1 MESLLSLAFDNLS
14 SFDGAKIKKGLKQV
28 EGLLAQICLSGPS
41 SSRKPAAAAAPAT
54 GQQQEDKTSSA
65 APTSPPR
72 KVLSD
77 LPGDP
82 AFREFFKL
90 QEGFEWNVAQR
101 VLTTL
106 DWLVAR
112 GGDGKYDLLIVN
124 ALDLIQGVLLLH
136 PPSKS
141 LFSRSVHMN
150 LLLDLIEPINCP
162 AIQSAT
168 IITLVVALLD
178 APHNIRIFEQL
189 DGLLTITSLFKS
201 RDTGREVKFRLT
213 EFLYFYLTPETPSIP
228 RANPAAGPGLLQR
241 SPSKLAKVFG
251 GGAGRVAA
259 SSNSNAAAEA
269 AAGRD
274 RAASE
279 SNGNTLSVETK
290 KHYVD
295 RYLPGV
301 VDELLKDLDTYK
313 PFDGV
318 AL

>member
-14 SFDGAKIKKGLKQV
+14 SFDGSKIKKGLKQV

-41 SSRKPAAAAAPAT
+41 SPRK
-54 GQQQEDKTSSA
+54 QSA
-65 APTSPPR
+65 DHGRDRDQPSR
-72 KVLSD
+72 KVLAD
-77 LPGDP
+77 LSGDP

-90 QEGFEWNVAQR
+90 QEGFEWNIAQR
-101 VLTTL
+101 LLTTL
-106 DWLVAR
+106 DWLVVR
-112 GGDGKYDLLIVN
+112 GGDGQYDLLIVN

-136 PPSKS
+136 PPSKV

-150 LLLDLIEPINCP
+150 LLLDLLEPINCP

-178 APHNIRIFEQL
+178 MPHNMRVFEQL
-189 DGLLTITSLFKS
+189 DGLLTVTSLFKS
-201 RDTGREVKFRLT
+201 RETGREVKFRLT

-228 RANPAAGPGLLQR
+228 RAEARMSAGAPGLLQP

-251 GGAGRVAA
+251 GGGNKNGEGR
-259 SSNSNAAAEA
+259 AERQ
-269 AAGRD
+269 GE
-274 RAASE
+274 E
-279 SNGNTLSVETK
+279 SDVTLSVEDK
-290 KHYVD
+290 KLFVD

-313 PFDGV
+313 PFGGV
-318 AL
+318 LS

>member
-1 MESLLSLAFDNLS
+1 METLLSPAFDNLS
-14 SFDGAKIKKGLKQV
+14 SFDGGKIKKGLKQV

-41 SSRKPAAAAAPAT
+41 SPRKQHLQPGAADREQPA
-54 GQQQEDKTSSA
+54 
-65 APTSPPR
+65 R
-72 KVLSD
+72 KVLAD
-77 LPGDP
+77 LSGDP

-101 VLTTL
+101 LLTTL
-106 DWLVAR
+106 DFLVVR
-112 GGDGKYDLLIVN
+112 GGDGQYDLLIVN

-136 PPSKS
+136 PPSKV
-141 LFSRSVHMN
+141 LFARSVHMN
-150 LLLDLIEPINCP
+150 LPPDLLEPINCP

-178 APHNIRIFEQL
+178 MPQNMRVFEQL

-201 RDTGREVKFRLT
+201 RETGREVKFRLT

-228 RANPAAGPGLLQR
+228 RADARLATGAPGLLQR

-251 GGAGRVAA
+251 GAGNEGKGERQGTAT
-259 SSNSNAAAEA
+259 
-269 AAGRD
+269 AGD
-274 RAASE
+274 
-279 SNGNTLSVETK
+279 GMTLSVEEK
-290 KHYVD
+290 KEYVD

-313 PFDGV
+313 PFGGV
-318 AL
+318 LS

>member
-14 SFDGAKIKKGLKQV
+14 SFDHIKIRKGLKQV

-41 SSRKPAAAAAPAT
+41 SPRKKEQSPV
-54 GQQQEDKTSSA
+54 DSDS
-65 APTSPPR
+65 SPPR
-72 KVLSD
+72 KVLGD
-77 LPGDP
+77 LGSDP

-90 QEGFEWNVAQR
+90 QEGFEWNIAQR
-101 VLTTL
+101 LLATL
-106 DWLVAR
+106 DFLVVR

-136 PPSKS
+136 PPSKV
-141 LFSRSVHMN
+141 LFSRNVYMN
-150 LLLDLIEPINCP
+150 LLLDLVEPVNCP

-178 APHNIRIFEQL
+178 CPQNTRVFEDL
-189 DGLLTITSLFKS
+189 DGLLTITSLFKTEETS
-201 RDTGREVKFRLT
+201 REVKFRLT

-228 RANPAAGPGLLQR
+228 KANAGNNGGPALLAR

-251 GGAGRVAA
+251 GGGR
-259 SSNSNAAAEA
+259 SDKQ
-269 AAGRD
+269 GRE
-274 RAASE
+274 RADSE
-279 SNGNTLSVETK
+279 SGATRSVEAK
-290 KHYVD
+290 KQYVD

-313 PFDGV
+313 PFGGI
-318 AL
+318 LS